1 MVCIAKPKS
10 AAWMVEP
17 QIGRK
22 IERNIEDR
30 LRLAVQSAVLRLSD
44 ILNDPEED
52 SLHLRGIKTQKF
64 LEEIEAHQ
72 RSARKLRKALEDLE
86 AVLVL

>member
-1 MVCIAKPKS
+1 
-10 AAWMVEP
+10 MVEP